1 MNEFT
6 REVALGRKLVI
17 FGEQFWR
24 PYCHVVDLARSV
36 VAVLQAETATVG
48 FDVFNV
54 GDTTENYTKQMIV
67 DEILKQIPS
76 GVVEKVSRKEDPR
89 DYRVNFDKIRNRI
102 GFKITKRVPDG
113 IREMREILEHGM
125 LLNPYDPRYSNI

>member
-1 MNEFT
+1 M
-6 REVALGRKLVI
+6 I

-24 PYCHVVDLARSV
+24 PYCHVTDLARSV
-36 VAVLQAETATVG
+36 VAVLQAKPATVG

-67 DEILKQIPS
+67 DEILRQIPS
-76 GVVEKVSRKEDPR
+76 GVVEKVFREEDPR

-102 GFKITKRVPDG
+102 GFQITKRLPDG
-113 IREMREILEHGM
+113 VREIREILEHGM